1 MAYIFPVNPFDGQLY
16 PVPAT
21 PGALQYIWKAALNV
35 WLIYSPLGVQSVT
48 GVLPIVVG
56 NGTDNAVVSISPATI
71 NSAGSMSAAD
81 KTKLDNIP
89 PDANIGTVTS
99 VTAGDGLQGGTI
111 TTSGTIDLLPASS
124 TTLGGVIV
132 GANILED
139 GNGVISIPTAS
150 FGVTS
155 INVGAG
161 LIGAPAPITSVGTIS
176 AALAT
181 RLTVGAVRVGTG
193 INITPDGTIS
203 VGGALANAAILAYAS
218 VECSTSS
225 PPTFTILESF
235 NISALVWAGTTDEPR
250 VQIYY
255 QTPLAN
261 AGYGLIYGA
270 YSKQLVPK
278 AQTANVI
285 NMSYKDTNTAAFQ
298 LLTTY
303 TSTWNDTNVSSTNT
317 YNNWGNQGLYGGIQ
331 QFDIAIIDTPV
342 F

>member
-1 MAYIFPVNPFDGQLY
+1 MAYIFPTNPSDGQLY
-16 PVPAT
+16 PVPAVA
-21 PGALQYIWKAALNV
+21 GSLQYQWSAASNV

-48 GVLPIVVG
+48 GILPLVVS
-56 NGTDNAVVSISPATI
+56 NGSDNAVVSILPATI
-71 NSAGSMSAAD
+71 NTAGSMSAPD
-81 KTKLDNIP
+81 KAKLDSIP
-89 PDANIGTVTS
+89 ADAGVGTVTS
-99 VTAGDGLQGGTI
+99 ITAGDGLIGGTI
-111 TTSGTIDLLPASS
+111 TTAGTIGVLPAN
-124 TTLGGVIV
+124 TTTIGGVIV
-132 GANILED
+132 GANID
-139 GNGVISIPTAS
+139 VDTQGAISIPTAR

-161 LIGAPAPITSVGTIS
+161 LVSSPAPITNVGTIS
-176 AALAT
+176 ASLAN
-181 RLTVGAVRVGTG
+181 RLTVGAVRVGNG
-193 INITPDGTIS
+193 INVTPDGTIS

-218 VECSTSS
+218 VECGTSS

-235 NISALVWAGTTDEPR
+235 NISALVWAGTADEPR

-270 YSKQLVPK
+270 YSKQLVPR

-298 LLTTY
+298 LSTTY
-303 TSTWNDTNVSSTNT
+303 TYTWSNTNVSSTIT
-317 YNNWGNQGLYGGIQ
+317 YNNWGNQGLYAGIQ